1 MSATSYLTSP
11 EAFAAARRIE
21 KLGLLDPNF
30 WVQLIPVWMSET
42 CSLNYVLRYYVTED
56 AEEPI
61 ASLHF
66 MESKKL
72 GKSAAFI
79 VQLQEALGGWGWE
92 KFKANFLLVR
102 VLPTLANTR
111 RYKLQLLVA

>member
-1 MSATSYLTSP
+1 MSATPCLTSP

-21 KLGLLDPNF
+21 QIGLLDPNF
-30 WVQLIPVWMSET
+30 WVQLMPVWMPET
-42 CSLNYVLRYYVTED
+42 SRLNYVLRYYATQD

-61 ASLHF
+61 ALVHF

-79 VQLQEALGGWGWE
+79 VQLQQALGGWGWGE
-92 KFKANFLLVR
+92 FKANFLLVR
-102 VLPTLANTR
+102 VLPTLTNTR